1 MSSASEAGA
10 GPDDGGPLPAA
21 GAGATDAVE
30 LLRMLRAMM
39 LIRAFEECLLRQ
51 PRPGF
56 QLLSSGEEAVAVGV
70 CAALGPD
77 DQLLSSG
84 RSIGPALARGLDP
97 RDVMAELLGK
107 AAGPCKG
114 KGGRGHLA
122 RPDAGF
128 FGAHAVVAGN
138 LAVAAGVALAAQLQ
152 RRPRVV
158 ACIFGDGACGA
169 GALHETL
176 NLAALWKLPLVF
188 VCDNNQYSVST
199 PVREAL
205 APARLADLAGPF
217 GIPAQT
223 VDGMDVVVVRDAA
236 RAMVGRARAGGGP
249 SFLECLAYRFTTHS
263 TSSRESRPEDEV
275 RHWRERCPIR
285 MLADRLGTSGLLDGQ
300 ALERLRREAEDQAAA
315 AAASAV
321 AAPYPDPS
329 EALAD
334 VE

>member
-1 MSSASEAGA
+1 MSSASEAGT
-10 GPDDGGPLPAA
+10 GPGD
-21 GAGATDAVE
+21 GAGLANAAE
-30 LLRMLRAMM
+30 LVRLLRAM
-39 LIRAFEECLLRQ
+39 LRIRAFEECLLRL

-70 CAALGPD
+70 CAALRLD

-84 RSIGPALARGLDP
+84 RSVGPALARGLDP
-97 RDVMAELLGK
+97 LAVMAELQGK
-107 AAGPCKG
+107 GAGPCKG
-114 KGGRGHLA
+114 KAGRGHLA
-122 RPDAGF
+122 QPAAGF
-128 FGAHAVVAGN
+128 FGAHAVVGGN
-138 LAVAAGVALAAQLQ
+138 LTVAAGVALAAQMQ
-152 RRPRVV
+152 RRGRVV

-176 NLAALWKLPLVF
+176 NIAALWKLPLVF

-205 APARLADLAGPF
+205 APARLADLARPF
-217 GIPAQT
+217 GLPAQT
-223 VDGMDVVVVRDAA
+223 VDGMDVVAVRNAA
-236 RAMVGRARAGGGP
+236 QVLVERARSGGGP

-275 RHWRERCPIR
+275 RLWRDRCPIR
-285 MLADRLGTSGLLDGQ
+285 TLADRLLDTGILDAP
-300 ALERLRREAEDQAAA
+300 ALEALRQEAEGEAAA
-315 AAASAV
+315 AAAHAA
-321 AAPYPDPS
+321 AAPYPEPS